1 MGEDEGM
8 TGDSHMPPAQ
18 PPPSDPTP
26 PAEPAPGAAPPES
39 ALKFT
44 RVAAAWWALA
54 VGLLILIIL
63 LVFIAQN
70 TGPITIHFLGWQWS
84 SPLGIAF
91 LLAAVGG
98 ALITVL
104 AGSARMLQLR
114 RAAKKSAKKSLE
126 AHKLAQ
132 PPTQT

>member
-1 MGEDEGM
+1 M
-8 TGDSHMPPAQ
+8 TSDPQVPPEQ
-18 PPPSDPTP
+18 PPRPIPAV
-26 PAEPAPGAAPPES
+26 PAEPASGVATPPPPADS
-39 ALKFT
+39 AVKFT
-44 RVAAAWWALA
+44 RMAAAWWALA

-70 TGPITIHFLGWQWS
+70 TGSITIHFLGLQWS

-104 AGSARMLQLR
+104 AGTARMVQLR
-114 RAAKKSAKKSLE
+114 RAAKKNLK
-126 AHKLAQ
+126 AHTHHAEKAN
-132 PPTQT
+132 

>member
-8 TGDSHMPPAQ
+8 TGDSQMPPKQ
-18 PPPSDPTP
+18 PPPSEPAAPAGPTP
-26 PAEPAPGAAPPES
+26 GAPPPDS

-70 TGPITIHFLGWQWS
+70 TDSITIHFLGWQWS
-84 SPLGIAF
+84 SPLGVAF
-91 LLAAVGG
+91 LLSAVGG
-98 ALITVL
+98 ALIIAL
-104 AGSARMLQLR
+104 AGTARMVQLR
-114 RAAKKSAKKSLE
+114 RAHKKSLK
-126 AHKLAQ
+126 HPTPVR
-132 PPTQT
+132 PPAKT

>member
-18 PPPSDPTP
+18 PPPSDPTA

-91 LLAAVGG
+91 LLSAVGG
-98 ALITVL
+98 ALITTA
-104 AGSARMLQLR
+104 AGAARMVQLR
-114 RAAKKSAKKSLE
+114 RAAKKSLKGNTP
-126 AHKLAQ
+126 AQ
-132 PPTQT
+132 PPTKT